1 MLTPTET
8 SRYAR
13 QITLPEIGEAGQRA
27 LSKASVLVV
36 GAGGLGSPVAIYL
49 AAAGVGTIGLV
60 DFDAVDVTNLHRQI
74 LYSTDDVGSRK
85 VDAAR
90 NRLAG
95 LNPTIRIVTH
105 DTALTSENALDIV
118 RDYQIVVDGTDNFP
132 TRYLVNDACVLLGK
146 VNVYGS
152 IFRFDGQVSVFDAS
166 RGPCY
171 RCLYPEPPPPN
182 LIPSCA
188 EGGVLGVLPGV
199 IGTLQAIETIKVIT
213 GAGEPLIGR
222 LLLFDALQ
230 TLFRTLR
237 LKKDPK
243 CAICGEHP
251 TIRELIDY
259 EGFCNPRH
267 STEITAAELSKRLGE
282 VVLVDV
288 REPYEFAAG
297 HLDGAKLIPLSDLPQ
312 RMIDIPTDRD
322 VVLYCQSGSR
332 SGRGQQI
339 MKEAG
344 FTRVR
349 NLAGGL
355 TAWMRR

>member
-1 MLTPTET
+1 MLTSSDK
-8 SRYAR
+8 SRYSR
-13 QITLPEIGEAGQRA
+13 QITLPEIGEQGQEA
-27 LSKASVLVV
+27 LSKASVLIV
-36 GAGGLGSPVAIYL
+36 GAGGLGSPAALYL

-60 DFDAVDVTNLHRQI
+60 DFDAVDITNLHRQI
-74 LYSTDDVGSRK
+74 LYDTDDVGSRK

-105 DTALTSENALDIV
+105 DAALTSENALDV
-118 RDYQIVVDGTDNFP
+118 LRDYQIIVDGTDNFP

-152 IFRFDGQVSVFDAS
+152 IFRFDGQVSVFDARS
-166 RGPCY
+166 GPCY

-199 IGTLQAIETIKVIT
+199 IGTLQAIEAIKLIT
-213 GAGEPLIGR
+213 GVGEPLIGR

-230 TLFRTLR
+230 TSFRTLR
-237 LKKDPK
+237 LKKDPN
-243 CAICGEHP
+243 CSICGAHP
-251 TIRELIDY
+251 TIRQLIDY

-267 STEITAAELSKRLGE
+267 SSEITAAELSSRLGQ
-282 VVLVDV
+282 VVLIDV
-288 REPYEFAAG
+288 RERHEFAAG
-297 HLDGAKLIPLSDLPQ
+297 HLDGAKLLPLSELPQ

-332 SGRGQQI
+332 SARAQQL
-339 MKEAG
+339 MQEAG

-349 NLAGGL
+349 NLAGGF
-355 TAWMRR
+355 AGWQRR